1 MAGFLGFFN
10 YEKPGKGIAEN
21 APERKGLFLCLELI
35 FRKLGKLI
43 ILNAAFVV
51 SCIPLITVGPASAA
65 LTQVINDYLDGEQS
79 LDISSYF
86 SAFKKH
92 FKQGLAVGII
102 NLLFAL
108 GFLYNLLYF
117 GFTDGLLSSYLTWL
131 FGALTVL
138 LYMVQVF
145 VYNLMAKMRGSVL
158 ELYTNAFIITL
169 AKLPMNLLALGGAL
183 IYPLIIVL
191 IYFSSVIPQAVSMPI
206 ASTLTLFS
214 VFSVTFFAASFYARY
229 VIKNFGRK

>member
-10 YEKPGKGIAEN
+10 YEKPGRGIDEN
-21 APERKGLFLCLELI
+21 TPQRKGLFLCLELI

-43 ILNAAFVV
+43 ILNAAFVI

-92 FKQGLAVGII
+92 FKQGLAIGII
-102 NLLFAL
+102 NLLFAF
-108 GFLYNLLYF
+108 GFLYNLIYF

-131 FGALTVL
+131 FGALTIL

-145 VYNLMAKMRGSVL
+145 VYNLMAKMHGSVL

-191 IYFSSVIPQAVSMPI
+191 IYFSSVIPQAISMPI

-214 VFSVTFFAASFYARY
+214 VFSVTFFATGFYARY
-229 VIKNFGRK
+229 VIKNIGRK